1 MGKTVSIAA
10 IALALAGATANAQAV
25 ITERSL
31 STDAAID
38 AATAALKRCRQDGY
52 QVVVTV
58 LDQAGRTK
66 AVVSDDR
73 GRLHT
78 VEHSLRKAYTAL
90 TYRIS
95 TAEYGQRVA
104 STPTAAGT
112 LHLDKITTAAGGLPI
127 RAEFDWRQ
135 TGPQSWDIRVET
147 DAGNLVLSGGGSRL
161 VCGERI
167 LVDEKPAEYRGVYR
181 RFIELVVHDKS
192 DVDLSPLVHVA
203 DAFMLGRRRD
213 VEPLME
219 G

>member
-1 MGKTVSIAA
+1 MGKTVSVAA

-38 AATAALKRCRQDGY
+38 AASAALKRCRQDGY

-66 AVVSDDR
+66 AVVSDDH

-127 RAEFDWRQ
+127 RAGNDVVGAIGVSGSPGGDKDE
-135 TGPQSWDIRVET
+135 VCAK
-147 DAGNLVLSGGGSRL
+147 AGIDKIAAGLGG
-161 VCGERI
+161 
-167 LVDEKPAEYRGVYR
+167 
-181 RFIELVVHDKS
+181 
-192 DVDLSPLVHVA
+192 
-203 DAFMLGRRRD
+203 
-213 VEPLME
+213 
-219 G
+219 

>member
-127 RAEFDWRQ
+127 RAGNDVVGAIGVSGSPGGDKDE
-135 TGPQSWDIRVET
+135 VCAK
-147 DAGNLVLSGGGSRL
+147 AGIDKIAAGLGG
-161 VCGERI
+161 
-167 LVDEKPAEYRGVYR
+167 
-181 RFIELVVHDKS
+181 
-192 DVDLSPLVHVA
+192 
-203 DAFMLGRRRD
+203 
-213 VEPLME
+213 
-219 G
+219 